1 MKYAVL
7 SDIHGN
13 ATALKAV
20 LEDAKK
26 QGIRDYI
33 IAGDYCLSGPYP
45 DECITILRQL
55 KNAYIIRGNEEQY
68 LENLIGKDEKNWTDG
83 QMQISYWC
91 YRNITK
97 DNLDYMLNLPHTIDF
112 TCNGVDI
119 HIAHS
124 KNEFIKGSGVEEKI
138 RPSVLATEFGE
149 EKVTV
154 ERLKDYIDSSIEN

>member
-68 LENLIGKDEKNWTDG
+68 LENKWK
-83 QMQISYWC
+83 
-91 YRNITK
+91 
-97 DNLDYMLNLPHTIDF
+97 
-112 TCNGVDI
+112 
-119 HIAHS
+119 
-124 KNEFIKGSGVEEKI
+124 
-138 RPSVLATEFGE
+138 
-149 EKVTV
+149 
-154 ERLKDYIDSSIEN
+154 